1 MSDDSLDIRDGGVIA
16 VDTEQLRV
24 AASVLLGLSTE
35 CDVLRSMFET
45 AARELA
51 AHDAT
56 AWPAAAFAA
65 DLTQLL
71 DALTAEASALA
82 GRLRDA
88 ADVYDI
94 VELEAARRAA
104 EGGDRRVTDLLDRR
118 IFAARDRS
126 PTAASR
132 ADLLLTTWPLLRHG
146 ELQRQ
151 IGGAAVPLGL
161 LGGAAVAAGG
171 LALTALGALGLGR
184 ATPDR
189 GGSAPPQVVEVTRS
203 AVREAG
209 AAAPGTLAALAERIP
224 REGDQVRVERYTL
237 AGGERRFAVYVAGT
251 RSPLGFGGREPFD
264 MSSNVQLYAGRS
276 SASYESVVSALRA
289 AGARPGDAVLAV
301 GYSQGGAI
309 TSRLAVDG
317 PFRVVGNVTFGSPVQ
332 ADPGEATLQVTVR
345 HTDDLVPALQSG
357 GHPDRA
363 GAAGSIVVERVADP
377 PPCIADVALGAHSI
391 DAYGDTAALAD
402 ASDDPRVD
410 DVHERIAAFGGD
422 EPAEVTTYRVR
433 RLD

>member
-16 VDTEQLRV
+16 VDTERLRM
-24 AASVLLGLSTE
+24 AAAVLVSLSTA
-35 CDVLRSMFET
+35 CGGLGRAFET
-45 AARELA
+45 TTRELT
-51 AHDAT
+51 AHEAT
-56 AWPAAAFAA
+56 AWPAAALGA
-65 DLTQLL
+65 DLARLL
-71 DALTAEASALA
+71 DELSAEASALA
-82 GRLRDA
+82 GKLRYA

-104 EGGDRRVTDLLDRR
+104 AGGDRRVTESLDRR
-118 IFAARDRS
+118 IDEARERSSEAA
-126 PTAASR
+126 AR

-151 IGGAAVPLGL
+151 IGGAVVPLGL
-161 LGGAAVAAGG
+161 LGGAAVAGSG

-189 GGSAPPQVVEVTRS
+189 DLSASPPVVEVTRS
-203 AVREAG
+203 AAPVAE
-209 AAAPGTLAALAERIP
+209 AAPTTLAALAARIP
-224 REGDQVRVERYTL
+224 REGDQIRVERY
-237 AGGERRFAVYVAGT
+237 GGEGSERRFAVYVAGT

-289 AGARPGDAVLAV
+289 AGAQPGDAVLAV

-309 TSRLAVDG
+309 TSRLTVGG

-332 ADPGEATLQVTVR
+332 ADPGDSTLQVTVR

-363 GAAGSIVVERVADP
+363 GAAGSVVVERVADP
-377 PPCIADVALGAHSI
+377 PPGMADVALGAHSM
-391 DAYGDTAALAD
+391 DAYADTAALAD
-402 ASDDPRVD
+402 ASGDPRVD
-410 DVHERIAAFGGD
+410 DIQERIAAFGGD

-433 RLD
+433 RPD